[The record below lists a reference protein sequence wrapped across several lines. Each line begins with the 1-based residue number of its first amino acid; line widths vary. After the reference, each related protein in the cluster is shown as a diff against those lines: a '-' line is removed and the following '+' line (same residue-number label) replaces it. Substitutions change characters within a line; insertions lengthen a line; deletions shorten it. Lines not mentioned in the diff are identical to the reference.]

1 MSLSKI
7 FQSINCLNLK
17 HILVMKSDNL
27 ITLLSLIGFFIA
39 FTIVLSAILYYLCSK
54 KSKRK
59 ILNQFEN
66 TKDDQSIPSKNKE
79 GDQQSDKI
87 CDIDAKINK
96 EKSINIQ
103 VQASIDNAYKNTT
116 STTIFELDC
125 DSVKL
130 DLKIEDDEKND
141 IFAELMP
148 REDKL
153 EVNQILD
160 LVSCTSSSS
169 NDLESTFVEASSNEV
184 GLKVNSEQIKIDE
197 TQNQLTKNLLANTDF
212 ISLNAAENVP
222 KNNTLEN
229 LNILK
234 VERIENSKIETPSNI
249 IFRHTLPTD
258 SSKAIDS
265 SSALELSQNRNWGTF
280 GGPLKR
286 NTVFENPKHFW
297 KCRLS
302 SLNALDLEVEEG

>member
-1 MSLSKI
+1 MAGKLLRRRRRSGILRRV
-7 FQSINCLNLK
+7 QSIRRQ
-17 HILVMKSDNL
+17 
-27 ITLLSLIGFFIA
+27 LLRRRSNRPQTDVHL
-39 FTIVLSAILYYLCSK
+39 
-54 KSKRK
+54 
-59 ILNQFEN
+59 Q
-66 TKDDQSIPSKNKE
+66 DQSE
-79 GDQQSDKI
+79 H
-87 CDIDAKINK
+87 
-96 EKSINIQ
+96 
-103 VQASIDNAYKNTT
+103 
-116 STTIFELDC
+116 L
-125 DSVKL
+125 
-130 DLKIEDDEKND
+130 
-141 IFAELMP
+141 
-148 REDKL
+148 
-153 EVNQILD
+153 
-160 LVSCTSSSS
+160 
-169 NDLESTFVEASSNEV
+169 
-184 GLKVNSEQIKIDE
+184 E

-212 ISLNAAENVP
+212 ISLNATENVP

>member
-7 FQSINCLNLK
+7 FQSINCLNWK
-17 HILVMKSDNL
+17 HIIVMKSDNL
-27 ITLLSLIGFFIA
+27 IVLLSLIGFFIG
-39 FTIVLSAILYYLCSK
+39 FTIVVSVIIIYYLCNNK

-59 ILNQFEN
+59 ILNQSEK

-116 STTIFELDC
+116 TIFELDC
-125 DSVKL
+125 GSVKL

-197 TQNQLTKNLLANTDF
+197 TQNQLSKNLLANTDF
-212 ISLNAAENVP
+212 ISLNATENVP

-258 SSKAIDS
+258 PSKAIDS

>member
-1 MSLSKI
+1 M
-7 FQSINCLNLK
+7 NCPNWK
-17 HILVMKSDNL
+17 HIKVMKSDNL

-59 ILNQFEN
+59 ILNQSEK

-103 VQASIDNAYKNTT
+103 VQASIDNAYKNT
-116 STTIFELDC
+116 TTIFELDC

-169 NDLESTFVEASSNEV
+169 NDLESTFKASSNEV

-212 ISLNAAENVP
+212 ISLNATENVP